1 MHIAAPWKNLRLPLL
16 PLTYTSTGCEVLV
29 FGGARAE
36 AKCELGTVSQ
46 RRHDR
51 FIQQFHAVGSVP
63 QEAPLV
69 PATRSK
75 KEQGAAR

>member
-1 MHIAAPWKNLRLPLL
+1 MAASAS
-16 PLTYTSTGCEVLV
+16 TGSAGADIYIYTSTGCEVLV

-75 KEQGAAR
+75 EQQGNNV